1 MILALA
7 VFAIALAPAG
17 SSHAEPYM
25 RTIET
30 PLEGTSVLSMR
41 VNRAGRGRIELLCA
55 QCDKGRVRLKITPES
70 SVTLNGA
77 PVPMNLFSPSS
88 RDFMTG
94 FFRQQDGVLT
104 RLIVER

>member
-1 MILALA
+1 
-7 VFAIALAPAG
+7 
-17 SSHAEPYM
+17 M